1 MACCAPSTS
10 TAAELAYGLWLAW
23 LNALGQLDPQVPAGA
38 RVTPERIDAFVDF
51 LRATGNGPASVGFR
65 LGKLSA
71 ALDTIAPHGVTERSW
86 LRRLASSFPQ
96 RKSEERGLELATKV
110 SSRDLFDL
118 GLRLMAEA
126 EELAA
131 RPRAR
136 TGSRAAVLH
145 RDGLMIALQ
154 SLLALR
160 PSNLLALEDGA
171 TLRRGGDADRAQ
183 GPAGWRASFA
193 GPQMKAGRRHGSPIP
208 EELAQHIQHH
218 MAVHRPR
225 LVAAAR
231 PGTAETRTL
240 FVSDRG
246 LPLGPAQDWAAVT
259 KRVKAALGVSVS
271 IHEFRHVLASTV
283 AIDAPQ
289 MMGVV
294 PGALGHADERPVLDH
309 YDLATQLEAGRRWGD
324 TVASERGDAVAA
336 FLRRVDRRLKE

>member
-1 MACCAPSTS
+1 
-10 TAAELAYGLWLAW
+10 
-23 LNALGQLDPQVPAGA
+23 
-38 RVTPERIDAFVDF
+38 
-51 LRATGNGPASVGFR
+51 
-65 LGKLSA
+65 
-71 ALDTIAPHGVTERSW
+71 
-86 LRRLASSFPQ
+86 
-96 RKSEERGLELATKV
+96 
-110 SSRDLFDL
+110 
-118 GLRLMAEA
+118 
-126 EELAA
+126 
-131 RPRAR
+131 
-136 TGSRAAVLH
+136 
-145 RDGLMIALQ
+145 
-154 SLLALR
+154 
-160 PSNLLALEDGA
+160 
-171 TLRRGGDADRAQ
+171 
-183 GPAGWRASFA
+183 
-193 GPQMKAGRRHGSPIP
+193 
-208 EELAQHIQHH
+208 